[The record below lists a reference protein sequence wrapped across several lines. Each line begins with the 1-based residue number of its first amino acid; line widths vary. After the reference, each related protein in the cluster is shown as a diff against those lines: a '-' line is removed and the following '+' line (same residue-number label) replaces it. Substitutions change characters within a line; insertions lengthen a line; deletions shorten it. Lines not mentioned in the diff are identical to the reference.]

1 VNSLGEDKKR
11 GIAFLSSPA
20 AMLSLRAP
28 ETLTN
33 LLSSYRVGF
42 VGGPV
47 STAFARAPA
56 AKVDL
61 VVVDWQLVAKRIVN
75 DLVAKPALENRET
88 TVFEAR
94 HQIQVPLNQY
104 AQSL

>member
-1 VNSLGEDKKR
+1 
-11 GIAFLSSPA
+11 
-20 AMLSLRAP
+20 
-28 ETLTN
+28 
-33 LLSSYRVGF
+33 
-42 VGGPV
+42 V
-47 STAFARAPA
+47 STAFARAPT

-61 VVVDWQLVAKRIVN
+61 VVVDWQMVAKRIVN